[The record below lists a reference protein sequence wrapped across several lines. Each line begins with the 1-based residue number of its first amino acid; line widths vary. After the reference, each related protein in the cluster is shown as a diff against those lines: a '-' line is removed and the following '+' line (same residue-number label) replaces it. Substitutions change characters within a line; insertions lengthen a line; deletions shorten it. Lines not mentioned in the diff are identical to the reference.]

1 VCLHVVRRN
10 GSRLTYTVV
19 EYENWGVSENRK
31 FHGARA
37 IRSEEWKYFIR
48 PNGREGLYNLKEDAG
63 ELNNLLTDEM
73 DDADRSQCLKMQKAL
88 LEWMHETGDLSIPE
102 FETFFKNESKSA
114 LV

>member
-1 VCLHVVRRN
+1 
-10 GSRLTYTVV
+10 
-19 EYENWGVSENRK
+19 
-31 FHGARA
+31 
-37 IRSEEWKYFIR
+37 
-48 PNGREGLYNLKEDAG
+48 
-63 ELNNLLTDEM
+63 M